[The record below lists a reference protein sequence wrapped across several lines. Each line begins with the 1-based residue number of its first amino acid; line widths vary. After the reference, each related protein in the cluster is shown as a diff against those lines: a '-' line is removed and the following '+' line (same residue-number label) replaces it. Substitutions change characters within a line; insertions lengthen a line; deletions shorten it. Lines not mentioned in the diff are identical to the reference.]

1 MVTAKEPLSCYISP
15 QSFSKITDVSK
26 KMKTMFLMYVVL
38 FGFILFT
45 FVLLPSI
52 LETQGFNPLKSLVGI
67 PNYVIVASVLV
78 LIGMGIYSQVGF
90 LKKGKKEIVYYVHN
104 LRKRILVAIGAN
116 AAYYLINLPYLLIN
130 GFFNQPTLQND
141 LPDYFIYNVIKF
153 GTVSAILYV
162 AFIVV
167 KPSLFPKSKKY
178 KQLII
183 LIVILIPTSVI
194 ALQSGYIIPELEQGL
209 CITHSGTANED
220 GNFIGGRSQGISTES
235 ECNAICDFNSK
246 TSMGEDKLCEFHGV
260 YGKTDWI
267 IDPNN
272 ENIIFN

>member
-1 MVTAKEPLSCYISP
+1 
-15 QSFSKITDVSK
+15 
-26 KMKTMFLMYVVL
+26 MYVIL
-38 FGFILFT
+38 FGLILFT
-45 FVLLPSI
+45 FVLLPLI
-52 LETQGFNPLKSLVGI
+52 LETQEFNPLKFLVGI
-67 PNYVIVASVLV
+67 PNYLIVSSILV
-78 LIGMGIYSQVGF
+78 LIGIGIYSQVDF
-90 LKKGKKEIVYYVHN
+90 LKKGKKEMVYYEHN
-104 LRKRILVAIGAN
+104 LRKRILIAIGAN

-167 KPSLFPKSKKY
+167 KPSLFPKSTKY
-178 KQLII
+178 KRLVI
-183 LIVILIPTSVI
+183 LTVILIPISVI
-194 ALQSGYIIPELEQGL
+194 AMQSGYVIPELEQGL

-220 GNFIGGRSQGISTES
+220 GNFIGSRSQGISTES
-235 ECNAICDFNSK
+235 ECNASCEFNSK
-246 TSMGEDKLCEFHGV
+246 TSMKEDKLCEFHGV

>member
-1 MVTAKEPLSCYISP
+1 
-15 QSFSKITDVSK
+15 
-26 KMKTMFLMYVVL
+26 MKTRLLIYVIF
-38 FGFILFT
+38 FGLILFT
-45 FVLLPSI
+45 FILLPLI
-52 LETQGFNPLKSLVGI
+52 LETQEFNPLKFLVGI
-67 PNYVIVASVLV
+67 PNYLIVASILG
-78 LIGMGIYSQVGF
+78 LIGMGIYSQGSF
-90 LKKGKKEIVYYVHN
+90 LKKGKKKTIDYGHN
-104 LRKRILVAIGAN
+104 LHKRILIAIGAN
-116 AAYYLINLPYLLIN
+116 VAYYLINLPYLLIN

-153 GTVSAILYV
+153 GTVSTILYV
-162 AFIVV
+162 ALIVV
-167 KPSLFPKSKKY
+167 KPSLFPKSTKY
-178 KQLII
+178 KRLVI
-183 LIVILIPTSVI
+183 LIVMLVPTSVI

-220 GNFIGGRSQGISTES
+220 GNFIGSRSQGIFTES
-235 ECNAICDFNSK
+235 ECNASCEFNSK